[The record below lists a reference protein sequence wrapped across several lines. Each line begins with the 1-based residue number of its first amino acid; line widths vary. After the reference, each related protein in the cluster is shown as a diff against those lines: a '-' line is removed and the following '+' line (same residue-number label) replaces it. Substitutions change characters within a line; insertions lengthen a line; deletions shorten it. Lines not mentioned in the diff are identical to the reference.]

1 MFIIYR
7 DPSDPY
13 EPVIEWEFDVDSQP
27 TDNIEVHENKYLR
40 NPKPRKEHV
49 GVDEET
55 MYLETQP
62 QNALQVVNYPIE
74 NRKDPDYDDVSED
87 GEAEDDSDDDKSEEE
102 DEV

>member
-1 MFIIYR
+1 
-7 DPSDPY
+7 
-13 EPVIEWEFDVDSQP
+13 
-27 TDNIEVHENKYLR
+27 
-40 NPKPRKEHV
+40 
-49 GVDEET
+49 